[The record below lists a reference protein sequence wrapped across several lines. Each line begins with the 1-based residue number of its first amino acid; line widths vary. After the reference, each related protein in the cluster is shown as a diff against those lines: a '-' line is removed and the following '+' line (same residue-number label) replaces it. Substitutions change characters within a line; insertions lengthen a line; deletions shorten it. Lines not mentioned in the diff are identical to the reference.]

1 MKFTL
6 LLCVFIVASV
16 ATNQAQE
23 IGTKYSGRAEIPGLG
38 TIEFPTGEWFLEFRR
53 PPPIPNPARRP
64 DYFGFRKVSDTPERL
79 GFRRY
84 DPATAPEQ
92 LVHCIDGIAEDLGEG
107 APSEEL
113 PKHAAEG
120 TSYPMLYDPPLSL
133 IKPATADIAYSFIN
147 VRADRPLNWL
157 CHAYL
162 FSRRGWVFVI
172 FHASPS
178 VTNPATVQAITWIS
192 NPPTPRSTK

>member
-92 LVHCIDGIAEDLGEG
+92 LVHCIDGIAEDLEYVPEVLILVITNVLLARDWGEAWDG
-107 APSEEL
+107 KFDRA
-113 PKHAAEG
+113 HW
-120 TSYPMLYDPPLSL
+120 LYDRYERLGME
-133 IKPATADIAYSFIN
+133 
-147 VRADRPLNWL
+147 
-157 CHAYL
+157 H
-162 FSRRGWVFVI
+162 RRG
-172 FHASPS
+172 AARRP
-178 VTNPATVQAITWIS
+178 VQAGA
-192 NPPTPRSTK
+192 TPAL